1 MDLAKS
7 DLSVID
13 AASPAIAG
21 AIRKVQKSGPYT
33 WES

>member
-13 AASPAIAG
+13 AAAPATAG
-21 AIRKVQKSGPYT
+21 AIKKVQKSGPHT
-33 WES
+33 WGR